1 MESRIDDMDDYELL
15 DGLIQQ
21 QAMILIAASTA
32 AVNSDAFF
40 SAQEALNDD
49 QQYVDASQGVKDQ
62 LVMIRNP
69 SLFKTMTNFTCEEFE
84 ELSQL
89 VCPVVALTARTTGE

>member
-40 SAQEALNDD
+40 SAQD
-49 QQYVDASQGVKDQ
+49 
-62 LVMIRNP
+62 P
-69 SLFKTMTNFTCEEFE
+69 
-84 ELSQL
+84 
-89 VCPVVALTARTTGE
+89 